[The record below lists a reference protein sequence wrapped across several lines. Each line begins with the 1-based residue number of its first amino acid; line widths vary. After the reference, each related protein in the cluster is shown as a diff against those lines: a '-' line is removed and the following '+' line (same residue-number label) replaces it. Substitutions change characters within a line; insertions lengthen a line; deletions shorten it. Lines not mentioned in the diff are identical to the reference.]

1 MGAALNLY
9 LEQSTID
16 KFFEKD
22 NSWKNSPLW
31 TTLNNLQKEKK
42 INVWISPQTVVELS
56 IWSDDYKR
64 HTSAYILE
72 NLIEGKR
79 MLPSSEFIIIEE
91 LLDKIKLHWGN
102 QNVNKNVFEE
112 TKIQNII
119 TYSGVLAHAAIIN
132 NYDLKGPANYIRK
145 TKLLSKL
152 INLEIMLNPRENLE
166 ILLEGGDRLLNYQ
179 KEFNLKYESKSLEE
193 LKKIIEEHEYTIKNR
208 KRDQAA
214 AQLFERNREA
224 ISYKYFYQFVNESF
238 TVVFRYF
245 EEICSLLKYD
255 EIVCRWDEKFPPAA
269 DLDVPDKLPEDVI
282 SRFAN
287 KTPEYSDYYTII
299 ELLIKRYRKILIV
312 PNIMINICLKEN
324 EKSLKINESSTE
336 GMTIDLDHA
345 SMIYFSDIFF
355 TYDSKL
361 ESSLNYWIKRINR
374 NNARTKYCIDDL
386 KRLRA
391 LFVE

>member
-1 MGAALNLY
+1 
-9 LEQSTID
+9 
-16 KFFEKD
+16 
-22 NSWKNSPLW
+22 
-31 TTLNNLQKEKK
+31 
-42 INVWISPQTVVELS
+42 
-56 IWSDDYKR
+56 
-64 HTSAYILE
+64 
-72 NLIEGKR
+72 
-79 MLPSSEFIIIEE
+79 MLPSSEFIIIAE
-91 LLDKIKLHWGN
+91 LLDKIELHWGK
-102 QNVNKNVFEE
+102 QSVNKNVFEE
-112 TKIQNII
+112 TKNQNII

-152 INLEIMLNPRENLE
+152 INIEILLNPRENLD
-166 ILLEGGDRLLNYQ
+166 LLETGGERLKNYQ

-214 AQLFERNREA
+214 AQLFERNRKI
-224 ISYKYFYQFVNESF
+224 ISQKYFNQFVTESF
-238 TVVFRYF
+238 CVIFRYI
-245 EEICSLLKYD
+245 EEVCSLLKYD
-255 EIVCRWDEKFPPAA
+255 EIVKRWDEKFPPAK
-269 DLDVPDKLPEDVI
+269 DLDIYEKLPENII

-287 KTPEYSDYYTII
+287 NTPEYSDYNIII
-299 ELLIKRYRKILIV
+299 EMIIQRYRNLLIV
-312 PNIMINICLKEN
+312 PNIMIDICLKEI

-361 ESSLNYWIKRINR
+361 ESSLNYWIKKINR
-374 NNARTKYCIDDL
+374 NNAKTKYCINDL